1 MVEQGM
7 VWYDSGK
14 SGMISGVL
22 QDELMDSSSTI
33 WALCPGYQIMSSL
46 LWALCVPDIKSR
58 ALWYEL
64 SVSRISNHELFGMSS
79 LYHVSQIMSSLVW
92 GLCIT
97 DHEYRIMSSMILLA
111 TRCVS
116 WSQGPRVMSSWERW
130 LCDEVGC
137 THLSYLLHSICFKNN
152 YILNF
157 NELI

>member
-116 WSQGPRVMSSWERW
+116 WSQGPRVMSSVIWS